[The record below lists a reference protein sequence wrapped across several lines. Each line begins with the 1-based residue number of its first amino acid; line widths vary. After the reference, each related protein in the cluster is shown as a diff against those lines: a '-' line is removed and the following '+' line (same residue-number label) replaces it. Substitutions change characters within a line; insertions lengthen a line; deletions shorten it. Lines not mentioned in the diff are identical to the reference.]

1 MTATELMPLTAYTPK
16 EVAGMFGMAS
26 DRWLRDGVRAG
37 KYPCLRMAK
46 NAIRF
51 TAEHVQEIRK
61 MHEEMQRQ
69 KPALKHDPYDLF
81 GAVKSKTGNRT
92 KKS

>member
-1 MTATELMPLTAYTPK
+1 MTTTEPAPLVAYTPK
-16 EVAGMFGMAS
+16 EVAGMFSMES

-37 KYPCLRMAK
+37 RYPCLRMAK
-46 NAIRF
+46 NAIRL
-51 TAEHVQEIRK
+51 TAAHVQEIMK

-69 KPALKHDPYDLF
+69 KPESKHDPHALF
-81 GAVKSKTGNRT
+81 GAVKPRTVNRT